1 VLLQEVSGIV
11 VDFSD
16 GVKQAFIVSF
26 YSSQCD
32 NLMEILGNW
41 HNIENQD
48 IDGSRDE
55 EMEVKDIEKR
65 QCLIIRFSSLSSND
79 SFSLDIVIQHCVIIG

>member
-1 VLLQEVSGIV
+1 VASTVNFMIMEVAPPICAIKFCILVAKHGVLLQEVSGIV

-48 IDGSRDE
+48 IDGSEDK
-55 EMEVKDIEKR
+55 EMEVNYVEEI
-65 QCLIIRFSSLSSND
+65 
-79 SFSLDIVIQHCVIIG
+79 